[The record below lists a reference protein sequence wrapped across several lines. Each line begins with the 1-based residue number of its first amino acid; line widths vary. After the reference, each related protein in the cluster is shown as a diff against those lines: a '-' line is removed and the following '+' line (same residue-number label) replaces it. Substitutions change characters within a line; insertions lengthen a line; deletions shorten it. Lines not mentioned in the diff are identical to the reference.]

1 MPNPYHDADG
11 KFASRDEL
19 NNNVNSA
26 LQRGDM
32 QTYIR
37 ERENLDNIERE
48 IAAKKQEDPYYGEP
62 EVEDNSHKVKAHVP
76 RTWKDVQKSWE
87 TNEDTWKRIDESFSS
102 LDKRRETLLSHP
114 IDLENIQHYNP
125 AHDESRHISQPKI
138 DAYELKGTRKGA
150 EYLEENA
157 GFHRAF
163 RRVAT
168 LKAGSVNIKV
178 PQSNLFAVQAEA
190 SRAHQQK
197 LDATEEQLRVAPN
210 LKDATH
216 EAITQTSND
225 RKESWSKH
233 RKAQFELAYTLSQ
246 AAKHPEG
253 KDRSQ
258 QAISLLEDV
267 QRHHDETVYA
277 AVRMRKLAAFLG
289 NARL

>member
-48 IAAKKQEDPYYGEP
+48 IAAKRQEDPFYGEP
-62 EVEDNSHKVKAHVP
+62 EVEDNSHKVKAHPP
-76 RTWKDVQKSWE
+76 RGWKDVQRSWE
-87 TNEDTWKRIDESFSS
+87 TDGDTWERIDGSFSS
-102 LDKRRETLLSHP
+102 LDKRRETLLSYP
-114 IDLENIQHYNP
+114 IDLENIQHYDSSN
-125 AHDESRHISQPKI
+125 DESRHVGQPKI
-138 DAYELKGTRKGA
+138 DAYELKGTSKGA
-150 EYLEENA
+150 AYLEENA
-157 GFHRAF
+157 GYHSAF
-163 RRVAT
+163 RNIST
-168 LKAGSVNIKV
+168 LKAGSVDIKV
-178 PQSNLFAVQAEA
+178 PKSKLFAVQAEA

-197 LDATEEQLRVAPN
+197 LDATEEKLRTASN

-216 EAITQTSND
+216 EAIAQTASD
-225 RKESWSKH
+225 RRDSSAEH
-233 RKAQFELAYTLSQ
+233 RKAQFELAYVLSQ
-246 AAKHPEG
+246 AAKYPEG

-258 QAISLLEDV
+258 QAVRLLEDV